1 MRTMAIA
8 ICVAFGCGNGGGN
21 TVGGPGGPSGH
32 DEMAILKMTPFPVD
46 AGAEVYMCQT
56 FANPFGGADA
66 EVVKIQSNLSPGS
79 HHMLLLFQDNATN
92 GTLTPCSG
100 LTFGPMAYE
109 TQAPQAEVTFPQ
121 GIAELIKSTQGFHVI
136 AHYLNATNSPIMAN
150 VQVTM
155 YKAQPGTITQHAGVF
170 FLNNIGG
177 LTLPFGGIPP
187 MTTKTISASY
197 TTSIPMNLLYG
208 AGHMHS
214 RTQSLVATNGGTKL
228 YESDSWD
235 QSPLQS
241 WSPPIQLA
249 AGAQIGWSCTVKND
263 TANWLTFGES
273 AKTNE
278 MCIFTGAYF
287 PVPAGADPSI
297 LASK

>member
-1 MRTMAIA
+1 MRTMALA
-8 ICVAFGCGNGGGN
+8 ICFAFGCGSNGG
-21 TVGGPGGPSGH
+21 VAAGPVDAGQDG
-32 DEMAILKMTPFPVD
+32 EMVIVKMTPFPVD

-66 EVVKIQSNLSPGS
+66 EVVKFHSSLSPGS
-79 HHMLLLFQDNATN
+79 HHMLLLFQDNASS
-92 GTLTPCSG
+92 GALTPCSG

-109 TQAPQAEVTFPQ
+109 TQLPEAEISFPQ
-121 GIAELIKSTQGFHVI
+121 GIASLIKSTQGFQVI

-150 VQVTM
+150 VQIAM

-170 FLNNIGG
+170 FFNNIGA
-177 LTLPFGGIPP
+177 LSLPFGGIPP

-197 TTSIPMNLLYG
+197 TTTIPMNLLFA

-214 RTQSLVATNGGTKL
+214 RTQSLIATYGGTKL

-241 WSPPIQLA
+241 WVPPMQLPT
-249 AGAQIGWSCTVKND
+249 GTQITWSCNVKND
-263 TANWLTFGES
+263 TAMWLTFGES

-297 LASK
+297 LVNK